1 MRQTCNRVPG
11 GFHLGPGHTFPAFL
25 QTCNRV
31 PDRTKRV
38 TGRPNSIFIWDPATR
53 FRGPFLALPPGCTF
67 RVAHPT
73 WDPVTRFVRFFARS
87 KTCNRLPDHE
97 KRVAGCLVACRM
109 WDPVQCFGGG
119 VRRALFTAR
128 KKKLISAH
136 RGPGNTF
143 AKNGKRVTG
152 SQMDVA

>member
-1 MRQTCNRVPG
+1 M
-11 GFHLGPGHTFPAFL
+11 
-25 QTCNRV
+25 
-31 PDRTKRV
+31 
-38 TGRPNSIFIWDPATR
+38 WDPISRFRVRRSAPPPVTR
-53 FRGPFLALPPGCTF
+53 FITR
-67 RVAHPT
+67 
-73 WDPVTRFVRFFARS
+73 DPVTRFGVFQ
-87 KTCNRLPDHE
+87 TCYRVPDHK

-109 WDPVQCFGGG
+109 WDPVQRFGGG